1 MEKITALLMTE
12 IETEDGTRLGR
23 LYDLRCSGEPE
34 HGLAAKDRPITEL
47 VYGTTGLWEVLGL
60 KEPNVRTIPWRS
72 VRSIERGR
80 IIVAS
85 TRQSDSSS

>member
-1 MEKITALLMTE
+1 MTDLLMAE

-23 LYDLRCSGEPE
+23 LYDLRSAGEPE

-47 VYGTTGLWEVLGL
+47 VYGTAGLWEVLGL
-60 KEPNVRTIPWRS
+60 KKPNVRTIPWRS
-72 VRSIERGR
+72 VRSIERDK

-85 TRQSDSSS
+85 KRQSDSSA